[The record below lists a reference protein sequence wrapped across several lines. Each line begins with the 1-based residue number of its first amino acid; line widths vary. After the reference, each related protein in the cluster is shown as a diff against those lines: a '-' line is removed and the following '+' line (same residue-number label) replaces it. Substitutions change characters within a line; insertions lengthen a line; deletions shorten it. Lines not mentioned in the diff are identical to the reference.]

1 MQTGCSWYSPI
12 RILVIN
18 IQPLCGA
25 QELVFRSLD
34 LGQQLLCRR
43 HVAVLRCLHQ
53 VQLSPHVRTVSVCV
67 LFPGPNLTPWP
78 LPLRYIA
85 LTECRPGSQTLTHKH
100 THTLETVARELL
112 ETSKSETPV
121 NCSHTAVYTLCP
133 PAPTP
138 ACRRCTGTSRWD
150 LPLCHS
156 AFWIQRFNPCPADV
170 PPTQP
175 VSRSQPGEWRDTNTA
190 IS

>member
-1 MQTGCSWYSPI
+1 M
-12 RILVIN
+12 
-18 IQPLCGA
+18 
-25 QELVFRSLD
+25 
-34 LGQQLLCRR
+34 
-43 HVAVLRCLHQ
+43 
-53 VQLSPHVRTVSVCV
+53 CV

-190 IS
+190 ISSIHLSPPIQHNDNTTRFGMTSYITIHGDDTGAALATCSNPWTDKHTHTPGADTVCSETWP